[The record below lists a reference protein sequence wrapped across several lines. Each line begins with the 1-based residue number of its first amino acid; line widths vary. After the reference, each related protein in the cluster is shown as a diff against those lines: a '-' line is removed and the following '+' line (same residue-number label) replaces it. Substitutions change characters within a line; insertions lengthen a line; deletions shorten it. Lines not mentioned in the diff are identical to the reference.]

1 MPLTDIKCKNAK
13 PIDKTQRL
21 FDGGGLYLEVTK
33 TGNKYWYLKYRYAKK
48 ENRLSFGVYP
58 DVTLKEA
65 RQKRYDAKK
74 LLADDVNPAQ
84 ARKDAKLE
92 KYLKNE
98 TAFNMVA
105 REWHDTK
112 KEEWSEK
119 HAKTVLKR
127 LEADIFPI
135 LGNVPINEIG
145 APQLLAVLKKI
156 EARGALDIAKRARQ
170 TCGQIFRFAVA
181 TGRATHDISFAL
193 KDTLKSAKKSHY
205 ASLNENELPEF
216 LSQLKTCNGH
226 LQTQLAIKF
235 TILTFTRTGE
245 VRGALWEEI
254 DLDKK
259 EWRIPLERMKMN
271 QLHIVPLAD
280 QVIELLDQLKKLT
293 GNNKYIFPS
302 QSSSVKPM
310 SENTML
316 FAVYRM
322 GYHSRTTIHGFRS
335 TASTILNEQGFRPDV
350 IERQLAHGEQNAI
363 RAAYNHAQY
372 MPERRQMMQ
381 HWADYIDRAS
391 DSHGNL
397 VKFKVGGSK

>member
-13 PIDKTQRL
+13 PTDKTQRL

-135 LGNVPINEIG
+135 LGDVSINEIG

-259 EWRIPLERMKMN
+259 EWRIPAERMKMN

-381 HWADYIDRAS
+381 HWADYIDRATNAQNNIIKFEV
-391 DSHGNL
+391 GN
-397 VKFKVGGSK
+397 